1 MLEVYKKVDRADF
14 VIFASP
20 VYYGQPNGSLLCFMQ
35 RAFFCNSAAVQYKPA
50 AAVTVCRRGGATAA
64 FQALQMPMQMLNM
77 PIVTSQ
83 YWNIAYGRDE
93 GEAAQDC
100 EGMQTM
106 RFLAENMTFLMKSIA
121 LGKEKFGIPEKE
133 PWTPTHFIK

>member
-1 MLEVYKKVDRADF
+1 
-14 VIFASP
+14 
-20 VYYGQPNGSLLCFMQ
+20 
-35 RAFFCNSAAVQYKPA
+35 
-50 AAVTVCRRGGATAA
+50 
-64 FQALQMPMQMLNM
+64 MQMLNM

-106 RFLAENMTFLMKSIA
+106 RTLARNMAWMLKGLSTVADEKPVAEPRQA
-121 LGKEKFGIPEKE
+121 LA
-133 PWTPTHFIK
+133 FIR